1 MEFNQEQQ
9 KRLLAL
15 ARSSLERAAGIG
27 SGPRPGPDPEFR
39 QKRGAFVSL
48 HRHGQL
54 RGCIGTFAADKP
66 LEDTVWEMARAAAVH
81 DPRFRPLGAD
91 ELPGLEVE
99 ISVLSPLYKSAP
111 QEVEVGRHGIFII
124 SPRGR
129 GVLLP
134 QVAVQYGW
142 DRLTFLGQACRKAG
156 LPSEA
161 WKDEDV
167 EVWLFTAQVFGEEI

>member
-1 MEFNQEQQ
+1 MELDQEQQ

-15 ARSSLERAAGIG
+15 ARASLSQAAGG
-27 SGPRPGPDPEFR
+27 RKGPRPQPDPEFR

-48 HRHGQL
+48 HKHGQL

-81 DPRFRPLGAD
+81 DPRFQPLGAD
-91 ELPGLEVE
+91 ELPELEVE
-99 ISVLSPLYKSAP
+99 ISVLSPLQKSAP
-111 QEVEVGRHGIFII
+111 EAVEVGRHGIFII

-142 DRLTFLGQACRKAG
+142 DRLNFLRQTCRKAG

-161 WKDEDV
+161 WKDADV
-167 EVWLFTAQVFGEEI
+167 EVYTFTAQVFAEEN